1 MQPTNRAQTAT
12 SPKTTLSNNATSSRK
27 IAPTTRRK
35 KAVILADGSF
45 PTRQNLIT
53 QILKAPYLIV
63 CDGASSH
70 IARFARTPDAIIGD
84 LDSITPRLKKRF
96 KSQLIHISE
105 QDTNDLTKAFNHCV
119 NLGFE
124 DITIFGATGKR
135 EDHMLANIFLL
146 ERFGEQVKSV
156 RIKSDYGEFSYHTTP
171 CTLSAK
177 KGQQISIF
185 SLDKEARLTSS
196 GLKYP
201 LTSLALKNLNA
212 GTLNEALGTSFSLT
226 SEQDSPLA
234 ESKSQNH
241 ARLIIYKAYA
251 KRAK

>member
-1 MQPTNRAQTAT
+1 MQPTNRAQTTT
-12 SPKTTLSNNATSSRK
+12 SSQITASSRK
-27 IAPTTRRK
+27 IAPATTRK
-35 KAVILADGSF
+35 KAVILADGAF

-70 IARFARTPDAIIGD
+70 IARFSRTPDAIIGD

-177 KGQQISIF
+177 KGQQISLF

-212 GTLNEALGTSFSLT
+212 GTLNEALRTSFSLT
-226 SEQDSPLA
+226 SDQDA
-234 ESKSQNH
+234 IQSKGKTS

>member
-1 MQPTNRAQTAT
+1 MQPTNRAQTTT
-12 SPKTTLSNNATSSRK
+12 SSKTTTSSRK
-27 IAPTTRRK
+27 IAPATTRK
-35 KAVILADGSF
+35 KAVILADGAF

-70 IARFARTPDAIIGD
+70 IARFSRTPDAIIGD

-177 KGQQISIF
+177 KGQQISLF

-201 LTSLALKNLNA
+201 LISRALKNLNA
-212 GTLNEALGTSFSLT
+212 GTLNEALGKSFSLT
-226 SEQDSPLA
+226 SDQDAIQSNDKT
-234 ESKSQNH
+234 S